1 MSIHLDGWTRGASCF
16 KTNNDQPICLLAS
29 DCVQLDGDDCIKFQ
43 GDGISGGGYDL
54 GTVVFHRRVTEEDL
68 SSGALPSFVKGVENR
83 RTWVIITAITNVNQ
97 QIPIRFAAGTSCDEE
112 SDRVFPSAYG
122 EENDVILLSQSF
134 DDTASRG
141 DFKPPIGTSLLG
153 WTISRDEVSFFKC
166 CSLHRLPRQGIN

>member
-1 MSIHLDGWTRGASCF
+1 MSIRLDGWTRGASCF

-68 SSGALPSFVKGVENR
+68 SSGALPSFAEGVENR
-83 RTWVIITAITNVNQ
+83 RTWAIVTAITNVNHQ
-97 QIPIRFAAGTSCDEE
+97 NPIRLAAGTSCDEE
-112 SDRVFPSAYG
+112 SDSVFPSAYG

-141 DFKPPIGTSLLG
+141 DFSPPKGTSLLG
-153 WTISRDEVSFFKC
+153 WTISRDEVRLFFA
-166 CSLHRLPRQGIN
+166 HR